1 MDYGYE
7 AAATAAAA
15 SAAVRAG
22 GGGGSSPQPLQSG
35 SPSGGGAFASHV
47 AGAGGGEARQ
57 LGEGEAPRAPAHL
70 PPLSALELVAGSPL
84 RLPGG
89 EVGLVVAV
97 DAPAEGVADEA
108 GAGRGWCGAR
118 CERRLFTAACRV
130 SRRRRGTARRSRCSQ
145 SAR

>member
-1 MDYGYE
+1 MRFGPNFE
-7 AAATAAAA
+7 PSW
-15 SAAVRAG
+15 SAFDALTHVVTR
-22 GGGGSSPQPLQSG
+22 SRPLTKER

-97 DAPAEGVADEA
+97 DAPAEGVA
-108 GAGRGWCGAR
+108 
-118 CERRLFTAACRV
+118 V
-130 SRRRRGTARRSRCSQ
+130 PV
-145 SAR
+145 

>member
-15 SAAVRAG
+15 SAAASAAVRAGG

-57 LGEGEAPRAPAHL
+57 LGEGEAARAPAHL

-108 GAGRGWCGAR
+108 GA
-118 CERRLFTAACRV
+118 
-130 SRRRRGTARRSRCSQ
+130 TARQVRC
-145 SAR
+145 AL